1 MKLEII
7 LLIIISIGFGISLVY
22 FIGYNKISI
31 IKAKMDAAN
40 DIISKA
46 LKDKKDIMN
55 EIYDKYK
62 KVLKKKDYLK
72 TMTDLKE
79 DNKELNTDEINELF
93 NKIDSIN
100 EILIANKKYY
110 NKNNN
115 LLMKTIKG
123 YIKVIA
129 KINNI
134 KVQTSYETK

>member
-1 MKLEII
+1 MNNNCKYAQYLRAVKDGE
-7 LLIIISIGFGISLVY
+7 SSE
-22 FIGYNKISI
+22 GY
-31 IKAKMDAAN
+31 
-40 DIISKA
+40 
-46 LKDKKDIMN
+46 LKDQLFSGFI
-55 EIYDKYK
+55 
-62 KVLKKKDYLK
+62 YLK
-72 TMTDLKE
+72 
-79 DNKELNTDEINELF
+79 F

>member
-62 KVLKKKDYLK
+62 TGRVGTYYGKLQKVRKR
-72 TMTDLKE
+72 
-79 DNKELNTDEINELF
+79 
-93 NKIDSIN
+93 
-100 EILIANKKYY
+100 
-110 NKNNN
+110 
-115 LLMKTIKG
+115 LLHASCM
-123 YIKVIA
+123 
-129 KINNI
+129 
-134 KVQTSYETK
+134 

>member
-31 IKAKMDAAN
+31 IKSKMDAAN

-62 KVLKKKDYLK
+62 KVLKKKDYL
-72 TMTDLKE
+72 MEMLY
-79 DNKELNTDEINELF
+79 LF
-93 NKIDSIN
+93 WDFV
-100 EILIANKKYY
+100 
-110 NKNNN
+110 
-115 LLMKTIKG
+115 LLFL
-123 YIKVIA
+123 VI
-129 KINNI
+129 
-134 KVQTSYETK
+134 T

>member
-55 EIYDKYK
+55 EI
-62 KVLKKKDYLK
+62 
-72 TMTDLKE
+72 
-79 DNKELNTDEINELF
+79 NELF

>member
-1 MKLEII
+1 MKI
-7 LLIIISIGFGISLVY
+7 LFAINNEQIT
-22 FIGYNKISI
+22 NKILEKYKELYGEELEYKSVYYF
-31 IKAKMDAAN
+31 
-40 DIISKA
+40 KA
-46 LKDKKDIMN
+46 LLAEVKKDKS
-55 EIYDKYK
+55 YDRI
-62 KVLKKKDYLK
+62 LIFE
-72 TMTDLKE
+72 DLE
-79 DNKELNTDEINELF
+79 PYVNNNMEAIDQYLF

>member
-1 MKLEII
+1 
-7 LLIIISIGFGISLVY
+7 
-22 FIGYNKISI
+22 
-31 IKAKMDAAN
+31 
-40 DIISKA
+40 
-46 LKDKKDIMN
+46 
-55 EIYDKYK
+55 
-62 KVLKKKDYLK
+62 
-72 TMTDLKE
+72 MTDLKE

-100 EILIANKKYY
+100 EVLIANKKYY

-134 KVQTSYETK
+134 KVTNCALAAIYPLIKYITPIVIKNDNI